1 MSQRCPVCKSRLWTD
16 PLFTPSRLVCPRCG
30 AVFKPTVPWASFRIL
45 VLIVLAL
52 SVTLIVFIAGYRP
65 WLILVFLFAL
75 VGFIWYLPRLV
86 DLQHISKELSLPD
99 GTLDPDRMRLDF
111 DDKIARER
119 DQQQEERAF
128 RRLTY
133 LVGLIVLFVLALALV
148 LVRR

>member
-1 MSQRCPVCKSRLWTD
+1 MSQRCPVCKSKLWTD

-30 AVFKPTVPWASFRIL
+30 AVFKPTVPWGSFRIL
-45 VLIVLAL
+45 VLLVLAL

-65 WLILVFLFAL
+65 WLILVFFFAL
-75 VGFIWYLPRLV
+75 VAFIWYLPRLI

-111 DDKIARER
+111 EDKVAGEQR
-119 DQQQEERAF
+119 QEERTF

-133 LVGLIVLFVLALALV
+133 LVGLIALLV
-148 LVRR
+148 IVFAWAFLRR